1 MINAIIAHCGK
12 DKKDMTTKLIVLVFL
27 LIVSLGILI
36 STAISLGN
44 KNSEISNNLGTIKKD
59 SKECQFSINL
69 KNDYSYFYSNNDG
82 RMVPDRSKYDK
93 LSPIEVKKL
102 KLYYSTYKNKETEE
116 DKKTQSQKD
125 YEEFLKLGNED
136 QNLHS
141 YLDDYS
147 EELIIAGLA
156 VASALA
162 ITMLAV
168 IAYVIKASFVDGLMT
183 ETYIALYVLLSS
195 AIFAVLIFKCTT

>member
-1 MINAIIAHCGK
+1 M
-12 DKKDMTTKLIVLVFL
+12 
-27 LIVSLGILI
+27 
-36 STAISLGN
+36 
-44 KNSEISNNLGTIKKD
+44 GTIKKD

-69 KNDYSYFYSNNDG
+69 KNDCSYFYSNNDG
-82 RMVPDRSKYDK
+82 SIVPDKSKYDK

-136 QNLHS
+136 QNLRS

-147 EELIIAGLA
+147 EWLIIAGIV
-156 VASALA
+156 VASVLA
-162 ITMLAV
+162 IIMLAEN
-168 IAYVIKASFVDGLMT
+168 ISDIKNAFNDNSYLLLAIIGFAS
-183 ETYIALYVLLSS
+183 LLAS
-195 AIFAVLIFKCTT
+195 AIFAVLIFCSTIW

>member
-1 MINAIIAHCGK
+1 MIC
-12 DKKDMTTKLIVLVFL
+12 
-27 LIVSLGILI
+27 VSLGILI
-36 STAISLGN
+36 TTAISLGN
-44 KNSEISNNLGTIKKD
+44 KNSEIKNNLGTIKKD

-82 RMVPDRSKYDK
+82 RIIPDRSKYDK
-93 LSPIEVKKL
+93 LSPIQVKKL

-147 EELIIAGLA
+147 EGLIIAGLA
-156 VASALA
+156 VESVLA
-162 ITMLAV
+162 IIMLAFIV
-168 IAYVIKASFVDGLMT
+168 LVIKDSFESG
-183 ETYIALYVLLSS
+183 ELLKGT
-195 AIFAVLIFKCTT
+195 FQTLAVLIVSAALAALIFCSTI

>member
-1 MINAIIAHCGK
+1 MA
-12 DKKDMTTKLIVLVFL
+12 FL
-27 LIVSLGILI
+27 FLASLGILI
-36 STAISLGN
+36 PTAISLGN
-44 KNSEISNNLGTIKKD
+44 KNSEINNNLRTIKKD
-59 SKECQFSINL
+59 GKECQFSINL
-69 KNDYSYFYSNNDG
+69 KNDCSYFYSNNDG
-82 RMVPDRSKYDK
+82 RMVPDKSKYDK

-147 EELIIAGLA
+147 EGLIIAGLA
-156 VASALA
+156 VESVLA
-162 ITMLAV
+162 IMIMLFD
-168 IAYVIKASFVDGLMT
+168 IGPSITFIWNNRKLISL
-183 ETYIALYVLLSS
+183 TYKNFAMLFAS
-195 AIFAVLIFKCTT
+195 AIFAVLIFCSTI

>member
-1 MINAIIAHCGK
+1 MLC
-12 DKKDMTTKLIVLVFL
+12 
-27 LIVSLGILI
+27 VSLGILI
-36 STAISLGN
+36 KTAISLAN
-44 KNSEISNNLGTIKKD
+44 KNSEVSNNLGTIKKD
-59 SKECQFSINL
+59 SKECKFSINL

-82 RMVPDRSKYDK
+82 RKVPDRSKYDK

-136 QNLHS
+136 QNLYS
-141 YLDDYS
+141 YLYDYS

-156 VASALA
+156 VASVLA
-162 ITMLAV
+162 IVILAA
-168 IAYVIKASFVDGLMT
+168 IAYIIKISFVEGFKT
-183 ETYIALYVLLSS
+183 ETFQALVVLFAS
-195 AIFAVLIFKCTT
+195 AVFAVLIFYSTV

>member
-1 MINAIIAHCGK
+1 M
-12 DKKDMTTKLIVLVFL
+12 
-27 LIVSLGILI
+27 SLGILI
-36 STAISLGN
+36 PSAISLAD
-44 KNSEISNNLGTIKKD
+44 KNSEINNNLGTIKKD
-59 SKECQFSINL
+59 SKETQFSINL

-82 RMVPDRSKYDK
+82 SIVPDKSKYDK

-136 QNLHS
+136 QNLRS

-147 EELIIAGLA
+147 EWLIIAGIV
-156 VASALA
+156 VASVLA
-162 ITMLAV
+162 IIMLVESIGDIILFFSGSGFLYTV
-168 IAYVIKASFVDGLMT
+168 ITTFAS
-183 ETYIALYVLLSS
+183 LLAS
-195 AIFAVLIFKCTT
+195 AIFAVLIFCSTIW

>member
-1 MINAIIAHCGK
+1 M
-12 DKKDMTTKLIVLVFL
+12 
-27 LIVSLGILI
+27 SLGILI
-36 STAISLGN
+36 PIAVSLAN
-44 KNSEISNNLGTIKKD
+44 KNSEINNNLGTIKKD
-59 SKECQFSINL
+59 SKETQFSINL

-82 RMVPDRSKYDK
+82 SIVPDKSKYDK

-136 QNLHS
+136 KNLHS

-147 EELIIAGLA
+147 EGLIIAGIV
-156 VASALA
+156 VASALLICMLIEFTTSIKDLFRKKNIQHTISIFA
-162 ITMLAV
+162 IL
-168 IAYVIKASFVDGLMT
+168 I
-183 ETYIALYVLLSS
+183 SS
-195 AIFAVLIFKCTT
+195 AGFAVLIFCSTI

>member
-1 MINAIIAHCGK
+1 M
-12 DKKDMTTKLIVLVFL
+12 LIVGVIL
-27 LIVSLGILI
+27 LIASLGILI
-36 STAISLGN
+36 PTAISLGN
-44 KNSEISNNLGTIKKD
+44 KNSEINNNLGTIKKD
-59 SKECQFSINL
+59 GKECQFSINL
-69 KNDYSYFYSNNDG
+69 KNDCSYFYSNNDG
-82 RMVPDRSKYDK
+82 RIVPDRSKYDK

-147 EELIIAGLA
+147 EWLIYAGIV
-156 VASALA
+156 VASVLA
-162 ITMLAV
+162 IYMFKNFVSYIGTLFIKRDGVTYFVGSARRIFTV
-168 IAYVIKASFVDGLMT
+168 FAILIA
-183 ETYIALYVLLSS
+183 S
-195 AIFAVLIFKCTT
+195 AIFAVLIFYSTTW

>member
-1 MINAIIAHCGK
+1 MA
-12 DKKDMTTKLIVLVFL
+12 FL
-27 LIVSLGILI
+27 FLASLGILI
-36 STAISLGN
+36 PTAISLGN
-44 KNSEISNNLGTIKKD
+44 KNSEINNNLGTIKKD
-59 SKECQFSINL
+59 GKECQFSINL
-69 KNDYSYFYSNNDG
+69 KNDCSYFYSNNDG

-147 EELIIAGLA
+147 EGLIIAGLV
-156 VASALA
+156 VASVLA
-162 ITMLAV
+162 IYMLV
-168 IAYVIKASFVDGLMT
+168 EITSNTIEILKIKKILNRQIAGFATL
-183 ETYIALYVLLSS
+183 IAS
-195 AIFAVLIFKCTT
+195 AIFTVLIFCITT

>member
-1 MINAIIAHCGK
+1 M
-12 DKKDMTTKLIVLVFL
+12 F
-27 LIVSLGILI
+27 IVSWGILI
-36 STAISLGN
+36 STVISLGN
-44 KNSEISNNLGTIKKD
+44 KNSEINNNLGTIKKD

-69 KNDYSYFYSNNDG
+69 KNDYSYFYSNKDG
-82 RMVPDRSKYDK
+82 RIVPDKSKYDK

-147 EELIIAGLA
+147 EKLIIAGIVVASVLA
-156 VASALA
+156 VLILAAIAYIIKISFVEGFTTETFQALVVLFASA
-162 ITMLAV
+162 V
-168 IAYVIKASFVDGLMT
+168 
-183 ETYIALYVLLSS
+183 
-195 AIFAVLIFKCTT
+195 FAVLIFYSTVW

>member
-1 MINAIIAHCGK
+1 M
-12 DKKDMTTKLIVLVFL
+12 F
-27 LIVSLGILI
+27 IVSLGILI
-36 STAISLGN
+36 STVISLGN
-44 KNSEISNNLGTIKKD
+44 KNSEINNNLGTIKKD

-82 RMVPDRSKYDK
+82 RIVPDRSKYDK

-147 EELIIAGLA
+147 EGLIIAGLV
-156 VASALA
+156 VASVLA
-162 ITMLAV
+162 IYMLV
-168 IAYVIKASFVDGLMT
+168 EITSNTIEILKIKKILNRQIAGFATL
-183 ETYIALYVLLSS
+183 IAS
-195 AIFAVLIFKCTT
+195 AIFTVLIFCITT